1 MLIAAPPCM
10 QVPAE
15 KRVYVHD
22 EGKNDLGLA
31 RSWYRV
37 APVREYTADEWCDTL
52 LRGWYGGATATERQG
67 PMTCLACTCSPRR
80 VRLPGTA
87 A

>member
-1 MLIAAPPCM
+1 MRSDEAQRRCDLTKRSCMPRSVSPCTSSHCMLIAAPPCMLSAAPPCM

-37 APVREYTADEWCDTL
+37 APV
-52 LRGWYGGATATERQG
+52 
-67 PMTCLACTCSPRR
+67 PPPSP
-80 VRLPGTA
+80 P
-87 A
+87 

>member
-1 MLIAAPPCM
+1 M

-37 APVREYTADEWCDTL
+37 APVREYTADEWCDAL
-52 LRGWYGGATATERQG
+52 LRGWY
-67 PMTCLACTCSPRR
+67 
-80 VRLPGTA
+80 V
-87 A
+87 

>member
-1 MLIAAPPCM
+1 MLSATLIACRWEGPLRAISECMLSANPHCM

-37 APVREYTADEWCDTL
+37 APVREYTADEWCDAL
-52 LRGWYGGATATERQG
+52 LRGWY
-67 PMTCLACTCSPRR
+67 
-80 VRLPGTA
+80 V
-87 A
+87 